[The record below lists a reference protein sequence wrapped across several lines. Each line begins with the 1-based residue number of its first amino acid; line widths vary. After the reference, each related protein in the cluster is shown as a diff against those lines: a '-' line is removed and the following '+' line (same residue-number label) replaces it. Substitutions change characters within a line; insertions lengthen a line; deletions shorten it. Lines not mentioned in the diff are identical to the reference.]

1 MPAPPGTVQASE
13 APGKISRPMVK
24 WIATEEV
31 KYFLYCPTHFTMIPL
46 CPQPPSPLPG
56 VKKRQSSS
64 HEEVRPLCTDTCC
77 PLKLAS
83 HPFSL
88 SLFLL
93 SQAAVTLTS
102 QS

>member
-1 MPAPPGTVQASE
+1 
-13 APGKISRPMVK
+13 MVK

-56 VKKRQSSS
+56 VKKSQSSS